1 MYSSHRVASL
11 ARQGLRVSSN
21 MHERWMVPLLEC
33 GCMPGLVKK
42 KRPQKLVRRAPLWHN
57 GAVGR
62 RGRDAYGPPSHR
74 GRVVNDEKRHHKTAV
89 EMDVLFFDM
98 APSWLKEPAQLRE
111 RARVPC

>member
-1 MYSSHRVASL
+1 MRGGWYLCWNVDACPASSRSGPKNWFV
-11 ARQGLRVSSN
+11 
-21 MHERWMVPLLEC
+21 
-33 GCMPGLVKK
+33 
-42 KRPQKLVRRAPLWHN
+42 APLWHT

-62 RGRDAYGPPSHR
+62 RGRDAYGPPSYR